1 MSECT
6 CFSLECCPN
15 GKECESNGD
24 VEGIHNS
31 YRGLIAK
38 ENVVSTFGVL
48 YGGFDEVAE
57 NGWQVWANMQ
67 SFFTPLS
74 AYSFLIFNLL
84 CAPCF
89 AAIGA
94 IKREMN
100 SAKWTFF
107 AIGYQCV
114 FAYAISL
121 VVYQLGMLFTGSGN
135 VIGSIVAFAIVALI
149 LFMLLRPYK
158 ESNTLKTKVKV

>member
-1 MSECT
+1 M
-6 CFSLECCPN
+6 
-15 GKECESNGD
+15 
-24 VEGIHNS
+24 
-31 YRGLIAK
+31 R
-38 ENVVSTFGVL
+38 
-48 YGGFDEVAE
+48 EV
-57 NGWQVWANMQ
+57 
-67 SFFTPLS
+67 FTPLS

-89 AAIGA
+89 AAMGA

-121 VVYQLGMLFTGSGN
+121 VVYQLGMLFTGNGN
-135 VIGSIVAFAIVALI
+135 ILGSIVAFLIVAFFV
-149 LFMLLRPYK
+149 FMLARPYQ
-158 ESNTLKTKVKV
+158 ESNTLKTKVRV